1 MNDEKFVVMS
11 TKVSASAAVIWDAIC
26 QSLNT
31 DTYHLLQ
38 MFIHTMIRACSDHH
52 ALTPEIQKIL
62 ATMES
67 DAGWQEAFNIA
78 NPGDL
83 KVAQL
88 ILILEQAERKGFGAV
103 MIDKPFMD
111 NATQTECVDEILER
125 VCEVT
130 MKGIYRRLRTMG
142 AEMQCNTLS
151 DILLTMIDAQT
162 TLELEEKF
170 KAEMP
175 CYDNRTDN
183 GKAIA
188 YGKKT
193 KAKQHRTVDGEAQ
206 RQQRIK
212 FSADDV
218 PDLPECKEKEPDDFR
233 PLGYEW

>member
-1 MNDEKFVVMS
+1 MNNDKFEVLN
-11 TKVSASAAVIWDAIC
+11 TKVSASDKVIWDTIC
-26 QSLNT
+26 KSLNT

-38 MFIHTMIRACSDHH
+38 TFVYTMIRACSDHH

-88 ILILEQAERKGFGAV
+88 ILILEQEGRKGFGAV

-142 AEMQCNTLS
+142 AEMKCNSLS
-151 DILLTMIDAQT
+151 DILLTMIDTQT

-175 CYDNRTDN
+175 CYDNRSDN

-206 RQQRIK
+206 RQQRIR
-212 FSADDV
+212 FSAEDV
-218 PDLPECKEKEPDDFR
+218 PELPECKDNEPDDFR